1 MLNSLDDKKV
11 EISYPTIWEYRII
24 GHKKS
29 DLETIV
35 TELLPDRKYTLA
47 NSRASKAGKYVS
59 MVLKVKVEN
68 EQERLK
74 LYSKL
79 KESDSIVMVL

>member
-1 MLNSLDDKKV
+1 MFNSLDDKKV
-11 EISYPTIWEYRII
+11 EISYPTKWEYRII

-29 DLETIV
+29 EIETIV
-35 TELLPDRKYTLA
+35 TELLPKSDYTLE

-59 MVLKVKVEN
+59 MVLKVRVEN
-68 EQERLK
+68 EKERLG

-79 KESDSIVMVL
+79 KENNSIVMVL